1 MKKLTKFYILSILL
15 SAFAIS
21 SCTKDEI
28 TGEGDGNV
36 IESEGYL
43 EMSELADNPV
53 SLTAEQ
59 GTYILKV
66 ISDKEWTASVSYT
79 SEEYTGEKAD
89 EWCILSSKTG
99 VDASEI
105 YIGFTKNK
113 WNIQRSASVNF
124 SFEDSDETYSLALNQ
139 EAAETVYEFVSDDI
153 KENGLTFKK
162 SGDTYKVNLVT
173 NAYQWTV
180 SLVGEDEQP
189 VTWCS
194 INQSEDGIF
203 SGKGDTELTIT
214 AGVNESGIDNKAFL
228 KFTSLETTFENKLSL
243 KQNAELMPFEGLET
257 EIIDNGTEFKF
268 NWRDETP
275 SATFKLI
282 LAKDQGYTE
291 IIDEISDASSSG
303 NEYSVD
309 LLDKFENYVG
319 IVYAKLE
326 CNDPINN
333 EQAIV
338 EKIFN
343 SHFGIDSGDGSE
355 GAPYIISNVRH
366 LKNISAVTEE
376 GKFFK
381 QNVNIELP
389 VNTVFTPLCP
399 NGFNGIFDGG
409 NHTISN
415 LYNDGSKSDFALFGK
430 IAKPGIVRNVQLDN
444 VKITCNTSNSNSGSI
459 AAKSQGSIYNCIVT
473 GSITCTGGTDK
484 PIGGLVGEVLSEGS
498 IQLCVNRVI
507 VDADQQQYVGGI
519 CGKLA
524 GNCVIKK
531 CGNEASISSSKANVG
546 GIIGGLSG
554 DNSTVE
560 ECYNKGDIVGP
571 QSVAG
576 IVGGGNKKLS
586 ILNCYN
592 EADIQSLNKGNE
604 TNIASG
610 ILSFTNNTNI
620 IIKYCYN
627 RGNIVLHVD
636 SPNSSAITN
645 AKDLINKLEE
655 CFYLKGTATQAAP
668 QSSISGNESKD
679 ENQMKQQTTF
689 QNWDFGS
696 VWTISDGDY
705 PRLQWEQN

>member
-66 ISDKEWTASVSYT
+66 LSDKEWTASVSYT

-113 WNIQRSASVNF
+113 WNIQRYASVNF

-203 SGKGDTELTIT
+203 SGKGDTEFTIT

-257 EIIDNGTEFKF
+257 EIIDNGTEFKLK
-268 NWRDETP
+268 WTDETEG
-275 SATFKLI
+275 ATYTLT
-282 LAKDQGYTE
+282 LAKDKNYSDKIGEELTYPLSGG
-291 IIDEISDASSSG
+291 DEAS
-303 NEYSVD
+303 NEFIVD
-309 LLDKFENYVG
+309 LTNVPYDDYVG
-319 IVYAKLE
+319 TVYAKLE

-333 EQAIV
+333 EQAII
-338 EKIFN
+338 EKTFN

-381 QNVNIELP
+381 QTENIILTDE
-389 VNTVFTPLCP
+389 NFTPLCES
-399 NGFNGIFDGG
+399 GFNGTFDGG
-409 NHTISN
+409 NKTISG
-415 LYNDGSKSDFALFGK
+415 LKVNDGSLTDFGLFKIINKSGTVKNVNLTEVQIVASTKIGSLAARNLGK
-430 IAKPGIVRNVQLDN
+430 V
-444 VKITCNTSNSNSGSI
+444 
-459 AAKSQGSIYNCIVT
+459 YNCT
-473 GSITCTGGTDK
+473 AEGSITSNLNSTDASIY
-484 PIGGLVGEVLSEGS
+484 IGGLVGTIEAGS
-498 IQLCVNRVI
+498 IERCINKVNI
-507 VDADQQQYVGGI
+507 TAKSKIIGGI
-519 CGKLA
+519 CGSLN
-524 GNCVIKK
+524 GTCIIKK
-531 CGNEASISSSKANVG
+531 CGNEGDINNNKPNVG
-546 GIIGGLSG
+546 GIVGELKKGTTL
-554 DNSTVE
+554 E
-560 ECYNKGDIVGP
+560 ECYNTGKIQANQTAG
-571 QSVAG
+571 G
-576 IVGGGNKKLS
+576 IVGYTQLTGVEIK
-586 ILNCYN
+586 NCYN
-592 EADIQSLNKGNE
+592 NGEVYSSNKTGYSAGILGFGNKTDIKIENCYNTGYIHNSGNE
-604 TNIASG
+604 SNVSG
-610 ILSFTNNTNI
+610 
-620 IIKYCYN
+620 
-627 RGNIVLHVD
+627 
-636 SPNSSAITN
+636 ITN
-645 AKDLINKLEE
+645 AANLVNKLPN
-655 CFYLKGTATQAAP
+655 CFYLGTSALQAAP
-668 QSSISGNESKD
+668 STSTSGNESKD
-679 ENQMKQQTTF
+679 DAAMRKSTTYT
-689 QNWDFGS
+689 NWDSS